1 MIKYAITGGIASG
14 KTTAL
19 SLFKHLG
26 IKTINTDMLVKN
38 LMLNKAIQRKILN
51 KYPNIKTSSNDLDR
65 KKLSNLAFENPNL
78 LDFLE
83 KIFHPKL
90 DKIRKH
96 QIQKANRNHFKGIC
110 FEVPLLFEKKLEKKF
125 DVVVVTFCSKQIQA
139 QRALS
144 RENIS
149 KIKLKQILDKQTKD
163 TERIKKAHF
172 IINTGIGK
180 NYTIS
185 RIKNILNKT
194 LIKNA

>member
-14 KTTAL
+14 KTTTL
-19 SLFKHLG
+19 SLFKYLG
-26 IKTINTDMLVKN
+26 IQTINTDILVKD

-51 KYPNIKTSSNDLDR
+51 KYPNIKSPSNDLDR
-65 KKLSNLAFENPNL
+65 KKLSNLAFENPSL

-83 KIFHPKL
+83 KVFHPKL

-96 QIQKANRNHFKGIC
+96 QIQKANRNNLKGIC
-110 FEVPLLFEKKLEKKF
+110 FEVPLLFEKKLEKEF
-125 DVVVVTFCSKQIQA
+125 DIVVVTFCSKQIQA

-149 KIKLKQILDKQTKD
+149 EIKLKQILDKQTKHI
-163 TERIKKAHF
+163 ERIKKAHF
-172 IINTGIGK
+172 TINTGIGK

-185 RIKNILNKT
+185 KIKNILNKT
-194 LIKNA
+194 LINNA